1 MLEQDGKIMV
11 VALVL
16 AVILAGIG
24 IAMFFIDY
32 RLRKAEKKLK
42 EIQENKKVK

>member
-16 AVILAGIG
+16 AVILVGIG
-24 IAMFFIDY
+24 IAMFFIDN
-32 RLRKAEKKLK
+32 RLRRIEKKLK
-42 EIQENKKVK
+42 ENKAKL

>member
-1 MLEQDGKIMV
+1 MFEQDGKIMV

-24 IAMFFIDY
+24 AVLFFIDN
-32 RLRKAEKKLK
+32 RLRKAERKIKKM
-42 EIQENKKVK
+42 EESNKQA